1 MKKETKKE
9 TKKEMPFD
17 FSRALDTLEEMS
29 KSYAEFRSGLDGD
42 SWDYSGSTVSH
53 LDYLDCQVDKQK
65 SLILREIEKLKGIPE
80 ENSMQDSCQD

>member
-1 MKKETKKE
+1 MKDKAKKEE
-9 TKKEMPFD
+9 SFD
-17 FSRALDTLEEMS
+17 FSRALDVLEEMS
-29 KSYAEFRSGLDGD
+29 KNYTDFRSRLDGD

-80 ENSMQDSCQD
+80 EDSMQDSCQD